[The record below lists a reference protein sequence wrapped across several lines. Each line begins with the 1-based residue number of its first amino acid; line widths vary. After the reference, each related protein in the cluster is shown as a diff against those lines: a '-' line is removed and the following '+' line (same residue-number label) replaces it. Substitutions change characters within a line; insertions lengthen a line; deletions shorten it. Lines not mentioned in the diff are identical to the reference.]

1 MIGGIVGQYLGTQHL
16 FLTFIPLFILL
27 VILAYRTDIQ
37 GEKEIGL
44 VPEKGVVIE

>member
-1 MIGGIVGQYLGTQHL
+1 
-16 FLTFIPLFILL
+16 LTFIPLFILL